1 MERFLWTNGAIRV
14 SWVNWVKRVSEA
26 NGVNEVSETNEF
38 CEMSEQESDVVRWGR
53 KKVRW
58 VRWQHFLYYFWKVWK
73 LQDVGVDRKFFQNPK
88 RNRINLDKT
97 ALHCESETSRWIHL
111 NASLNAMWNDLWGTR
126 GPETIFD
133 KLTFLLPN
141 SLAKLLSCRSLDVF
155 HKETKCSKWRG
166 PPMRRWISN
175 LDSMC
180 ATTSCLHLH
189 LNTLMLLDCFENFAI
204 IKRSVIYVLH
214 QWVPI
219 GNRLF
224 IIQQMGAKRDARGRH
239 ATQGGLGREGF
250 SPFPYPLSFL
260 LLPRSGSRA
269 SINPGNQAS

>member
-1 MERFLWTNGAIRV
+1 
-14 SWVNWVKRVSEA
+14 
-26 NGVNEVSETNEF
+26 
-38 CEMSEQESDVVRWGR
+38 
-53 KKVRW
+53 
-58 VRWQHFLYYFWKVWK
+58 
-73 LQDVGVDRKFFQNPK
+73 
-88 RNRINLDKT
+88 
-97 ALHCESETSRWIHL
+97 
-111 NASLNAMWNDLWGTR
+111 MWNDLWGTR

-133 KLTFLLPN
+133 KRTFLLPT

-180 ATTSCLHLH
+180 TTTSCLHLH
-189 LNTLMLLDCFENFAI
+189 LHTLMSLDCFENFAI

-224 IIQQMGAKRDARGRH
+224 IIQQTGAKRDARGRH
-239 ATQGGLGREGF
+239 DTQVISF
-250 SPFPYPLSFL
+250 SHRTEALEKL
-260 LLPRSGSRA
+260 LRSTITLKNKKKRKETTA
-269 SINPGNQAS
+269 SPVNHKPA